1 MFWLL
6 LATDALESLLQD
18 IGTDVSVVLR
28 FKAEF
33 IKCEEDKCLKA
44 KGSGL
49 PECQA
54 LEAKK
59 AQRNLLSLAVQNQ
72 SQSLSQ
78 SVNQR
83 GKDL

>member
-59 AQRNLLSLAVQNQ
+59 GSEESTKLGCAKSK
-72 SQSLSQ
+72 SEP
-78 SVNQR
+78 
-83 GKDL
+83 